1 MLMTAI
7 KFNNKPQ
14 WTFFDLA
21 IDLSVYYYIYDRM
34 IASACATAQEKK
46 HRSLIQ

>member
-21 IDLSVYYYIYDRM
+21 IDLSVYYYIYDSM
-34 IASACATAQEKK
+34 VVIACEYCKK
-46 HRSLIQ
+46 KYRSFD